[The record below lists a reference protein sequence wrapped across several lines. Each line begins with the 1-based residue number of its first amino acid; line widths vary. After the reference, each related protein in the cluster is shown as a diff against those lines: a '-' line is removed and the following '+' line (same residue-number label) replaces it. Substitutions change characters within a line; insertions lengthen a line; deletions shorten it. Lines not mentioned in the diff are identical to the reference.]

1 MLIFRPSKLGRTKY
15 VETTPFLLIEITSNK
30 VCQNDADLSPVE
42 ITSNKARQN
51 KNVRE
56 LSNILGQN
64 DVDFSLIEITS
75 KQYVEL
81 MWTFIDFFFWT
92 YRRHIDIE
100 RGACTGS

>member
-15 VETTPFLLIEITSNK
+15 VEATPFLLIEITSNK

-64 DVDFSLIEITS
+64 DVAYRNYIETVRGTDVDI
-75 KQYVEL
+75 YR
-81 MWTFIDFFFWT
+81 FFLLDIST
-92 YRRHIDIE
+92 PYRH
-100 RGACTGS
+100 

>member
-1 MLIFRPSKLGRTKY
+1 MLMSFKKKCRSDVDFSPIEIGSNKVRRSNAI
-15 VETTPFLLIEITSNK
+15 LLIEITSNK

-64 DVDFSLIEITS
+64 DVAYRNYIETVRGTDVDI
-75 KQYVEL
+75 YR
-81 MWTFIDFFFWT
+81 FFLLDIST
-92 YRRHIDIE
+92 PYRH
-100 RGACTGS
+100 